1 MSVDQ
6 TQGRNGATVLKN
18 RMQVSFNGISFTADD
33 VHPASLA
40 LNSSSAVHH
49 LTLVSWE
56 QASPLSFRFTFSENT
71 SVTFSVSDT
80 TPKASL
86 SVFVQM
92 PEDARSFTLMY
103 KPATGFSVTG
113 QAKTRA
119 VVSSK
124 NAEYTMSAPLIEDD
138 YISFLNSDAVATYAR
153 HVVVKSFTFDTIS
166 PDMPLA
172 DRASFNATVKQ
183 ISSSLLTAGQATL
196 LEPASISESAVTAY
210 VAEMANQ
217 HRYSEALDSV
227 PDSFKKGSK
236 RTYISAPFFDSL
248 VTMNAS
254 LEMQIDNTNS
264 MVVNAVAQKSLDVFA
279 ASNISDF
286 MLRNSTAPAVVSLV
300 SIPSS
305 LAPFHATLSQATG
318 IIDVYVKLSK
328 ANSPLAQPL
337 AQVLKEC
344 VDTISSC
351 CKKDGDKLMLVEKDQ
366 SVSTIQT
373 VETGRALIDYGT
385 FAANTTYQS
394 AGYLIVNSAL
404 SGATNAD
411 MHTLAAIY
419 PVLVPDNTFY
429 PHATILGSEQ
439 GRTIWAWSAAH
450 AISYTKNSDL
460 TEIDISIDFPQGD
473 SHYLIIKGIPP
484 FSAIDIYEMPF
495 RTDPRFETYNSS
507 GYVYNPENH
516 TLFLKSRHKSAT
528 EIIRLHY
535 PQGIENARKPAPA
548 QSTPAESKQDSQ
560 NETSSAPET
569 EYNSIPESTAAPES
583 TN

>member
-33 VHPASLA
+33 VHPASLV
-40 LNSSSAVHH
+40 LNSSPSAHH

-86 SVFVQM
+86 SVYVQM
-92 PEDARSFTLMY
+92 PENVQSFTLMY

-119 VVSSK
+119 IVSSK
-124 NAEYTMSAPLIEDD
+124 NTEYNMTAPLIEDD
-138 YISFLNSDAVATYAR
+138 YISFLNSDAVATYTSHA
-153 HVVVKSFTFDTIS
+153 VAKPFTFDTIS

-183 ISSSLLTAGQATL
+183 ISSLLLTTAQAAL
-196 LEPASISESAVTAY
+196 LEPASISESTVTAY

-227 PDSFKKGSK
+227 PDSFKKSSK
-236 RTYISAPFFDSL
+236 RTYVSSPFFDSL

-254 LEMQIDNTNS
+254 LKMQIDNTNS
-264 MVVNAVAQKSLDVFA
+264 MVINAVAQKSLDVFA
-279 ASNISDF
+279 ASNITDF

-300 SIPSS
+300 SIPASIT
-305 LAPFHATLSQATG
+305 PFHATLSQATG
-318 IIDVYVKLSK
+318 IIAVYVKLSK
-328 ANSPLAQPL
+328 ANSSLAMPL

-344 VDTISSC
+344 ADTISSY
-351 CKKDGDKLMLVEKDQ
+351 CKKDGDKLILVENDQ
-366 SVSTIQT
+366 TVSTSQA

-385 FAANTTYQS
+385 FASNTAYQS

-404 SGATNAD
+404 SGSSTID

-429 PHATILGSEQ
+429 PHAVILGSEQ
-439 GRTIWAWSAAH
+439 GRTIWSWTAAH
-450 AISYTKNSDL
+450 AISYTKNSDH

-473 SHYLIIKGIPP
+473 SHYLIIMGIPP
-484 FSAIDIYEMPF
+484 FNSIDIYGMPF

-516 TLFLKSRHKSAT
+516 TLFLKSRHKSTT
-528 EIIRLHY
+528 EIVRLHY
-535 PQGIENARKPAPA
+535 PQRIENARTQESA

-560 NETSSAPET
+560 GKNSSGQGT
-569 EYNSIPESTAAPES
+569 EYNSIPEST
-583 TN
+583 N